1 MDQLVTLYHGGSVVI
16 DDYENVQFVGMQ
28 RVPIIFMARLPFIE
42 LVAWPREELNCD
54 TNCNILC
61 FYVL

>member
-1 MDQLVTLYHGGSVVI
+1 VVI